1 MGGTFIFKIMNDVQL
16 ARRIVQCFKED
27 PNFWR
32 PEQKTLDTL
41 YQTDLSTAFAWN
53 RTREGDVFWLTLYN
67 TTLRTN
73 KDLRNFLEKNLIED
87 SNFIELEFFI

>member
-1 MGGTFIFKIMNDVQL
+1 MSDAQL

-27 PNFWR
+27 SYFWR
-32 PEQKTLDTL
+32 PEQKTLETL
-41 YQTDLSTAFAWN
+41 YQTDLVSAFFWG
-53 RTREGDVFWLTLYN
+53 RTQEGDFFWRTLCN

-87 SNFIELEFFI
+87 SNFIELEFFV

>member
-1 MGGTFIFKIMNDVQL
+1 MNDAQL

-32 PEQKTLDTL
+32 PEQKTLETL
-41 YQTDLSTAFAWN
+41 YRTNLVNAFAWD
-53 RTREGDVFWLTLYN
+53 RTQEGAAFWLILYN

-73 KDLRNFLEKNLIED
+73 KDLRYFLEKNLIED
-87 SNFIELEFFI
+87 SNFIELELFV

>member
-1 MGGTFIFKIMNDVQL
+1 MSDAQL

-27 PNFWR
+27 PDFWR
-32 PEQKTLDTL
+32 PEQKTLETL
-41 YQTDLSTAFAWN
+41 YQTDLASAFAWD
-53 RTREGDVFWLTLYN
+53 RTREGAAFWLTLCN

-87 SNFIELEFFI
+87 SNFIELEFFV